1 MAYISGTAAVSLA
14 RVCHEANRVWCE
26 YNGDNSQTSWDEAPQ
41 WQKDSAIM
49 GVRFVVGNPDAGDS
63 ASHDSWM
70 RQKVADG
77 WVYGEV
83 KDPEAKTHPC
93 MVPFEE
99 LPPEQQ
105 FKDRLFRT
113 IVLAHAKGMGIL

>member
-1 MAYISGTAAVSLA
+1 MGYISGTAAVNLA
-14 RVCHEANRVWCE
+14 RVCHEVNRVWCE
-26 YNGDNSQTSWDEAPQ
+26 YNGDTSQPAWEDAPK
-41 WQKDSAIM
+41 WQQDSAIA
-49 GVRFVVGNPDAGDS
+49 GVRFVVGNPEAGDS
-63 ASHDSWM
+63 ASHESWM
-70 RQKVADG
+70 REKVTEG

-113 IVLAHAKGMGIL
+113 IVLSTAKGMGVL